1 MAYVVM
7 EKLDEMTPAYALRDF
22 NHRQQAL
29 WEILRLEKERD
40 DDRYP
45 QWSII
50 VARMEKDYPLS

>member
-1 MAYVVM
+1 M

-50 VARMEKDYPLS
+50 VARIEKDYQLS